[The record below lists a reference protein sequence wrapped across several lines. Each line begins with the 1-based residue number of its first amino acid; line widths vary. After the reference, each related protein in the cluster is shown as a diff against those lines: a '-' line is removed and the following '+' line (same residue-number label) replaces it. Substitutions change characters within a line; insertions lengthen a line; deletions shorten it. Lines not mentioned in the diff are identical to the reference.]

1 MTASINKPIFRLRMQ
16 PVDSDRNDDIRHLRQ
31 VLKLLLRRLRFRVI
45 SVEQEPIKD
54 GVSQ

>member
-31 VLKLLLRRLRFRVI
+31 VLKLLLRRLRFCVI

-54 GVSQ
+54 GVPQ

>member
-31 VLKLLLRRLRFRVI
+31 VLKLLLRRLHFRVI
-45 SVEQEPIKD
+45 SVEQETQEHV
-54 GVSQ
+54 G

>member
-1 MTASINKPIFRLRMQ
+1 MIASTNKPIFRLRMT

-54 GVSQ
+54 GVPQ

>member
-1 MTASINKPIFRLRMQ
+1 MTASTNKPIFRLRMQ
-16 PVDSDRNDDIRHLRQ
+16 PVDADRNDDIRHLRQ

>member
-1 MTASINKPIFRLRMQ
+1 MT
-16 PVDSDRNDDIRHLRQ
+16 PVDADHNDDIRHLRQ

-45 SVEQEPIKD
+45 SVEQGPIKD